1 MSQTQCSTKGKRYT
15 HLDGIKRGQIEA
27 LQKEKRT
34 QEYIAGFIGVSQS
47 TVSRELVRNSVV
59 QLDSE
64 LIEHHRY
71 FADAAQRQALERQSR
86 SGARMKCL
94 QSSETIKQIEDDV
107 LIRKWSPDASVGRME
122 RLGGRRA
129 GITARTFY
137 NYVELGLVR
146 VKPIDLAQKT
156 RRKNKAHR
164 VQTKMREIGTR
175 IDLRPSSVESREE
188 FGHWEIDGVI
198 GKASDRTELMT
209 LVERKTRNVIV
220 MKLESRTQAA
230 VVKALYTLEREFKG
244 DFPIVFKSI
253 TSDNGSEFLN
263 FREMEKSHYKNRRTR
278 TKVYYAHPYCASE
291 RGSNENCNGLLRRFI
306 PKGKSIDT
314 IPEYRIRLITT
325 WLNTLPRKILGYRTA
340 QEAFNDELAAIRM
353 RWGGAAQSG

>member
-1 MSQTQCSTKGKRYT
+1 VG
-15 HLDGIKRGQIEA
+15 A
-27 LQKEKRT
+27 
-34 QEYIAGFIGVSQS
+34 SQS
-47 TVSRELVRNSVV
+47 TISRELARNSII

-64 LIEHHRY
+64 LIEHHQY

-86 SGARMKCL
+86 SGARMKYL
-94 QSSETIKQIEDDV
+94 QHLETIRRIEDDV
-107 LIRKWSPDASVGRME
+107 LIRKWSPDASVGRLE
-122 RLGGRRA
+122 RLSGRRA

-137 NYVELGLVR
+137 NYVGLGLVR

-164 VQTKMREIGTR
+164 VKTKMREIGTR

-198 GKASDRTELMT
+198 GKAADQTELMT
-209 LVERKTRNVIV
+209 LLERKTRKAIV
-220 MKLESRTQAA
+220 MKLENRTQAA
-230 VVKALYTLEREFKG
+230 VVKALCKLEREFG
-244 DFPIVFKSI
+244 RDFPVVFKSI

-263 FREMEKSHYKNRRTR
+263 FREMEKSHYKNRHIR

-291 RGSNENCNGLLRRFI
+291 RGSNENCNGLLRRFV

-314 IPEYRIRLITT
+314 IPEDRIRLITT
-325 WLNTLPRKILGYRTA
+325 WLNALPRKILGYRTA
-340 QEAFNDELAAIRM
+340 KEAFDEELASI
-353 RWGGAAQSG
+353 QI